1 MKMTNSKEEK
11 NSFQRE
17 TALIKQVDPTWSF
30 SIFSIY
36 SIFTKKAINKE
47 KFKEQGS
54 VHVIDLRRT
63 LSWHGKKKAT
73 VELILWK
80 TNLCLTKINLLINKS
95 IN

>member
-63 LSWHGKKKAT
+63 LSWRGKKSYSG
-73 VELILWK
+73 
-80 TNLCLTKINLLINKS
+80 TNTMKNKFMFDKNKS